1 MFVNGVQND
10 EFEKHEEDELC
21 IRILFSLSET
31 KLLTLHI
38 RFRSKLR
45 SAVIEETWNRV
56 RVRGGWG
63 GGLNFWGKR
72 VFLNIITETESN
84 YECKRKHYMNHSISR
99 GVFLEALN
107 GWFFLEYWLKIC
119 WILANRE
126 YEEYGKSAFSGR
138 PFDGQVGQTEELFQ
152 QCLSTWFNVP
162 TFHQCLSAL

>member
-1 MFVNGVQND
+1 MEYKMMSLRNMKNMNFAFEFFFLCQKQNASPCTLGSGPSWGLRWLRRPGAEWEWEGVVWT
-10 EFEKHEEDELC
+10 FEAK
-21 IRILFSLSET
+21 
-31 KLLTLHI
+31 
-38 RFRSKLR
+38 
-45 SAVIEETWNRV
+45 
-56 RVRGGWG
+56 G
-63 GGLNFWGKR
+63 
-72 VFLNIITETESN
+72 FLVNIITETESN

-107 GWFFLEYWLKIC
+107 GWFSLEYWLKIC

-162 TFHQCLSAL
+162 TFLQCLSAL

>member
-1 MFVNGVQND
+1 MSLRNMKKMNSAFEFFFLCQKQNASPCTLGSGPSWGLRWLRRPGTEWEWEGGEGVVWTFEAKGFFV
-10 EFEKHEEDELC
+10 
-21 IRILFSLSET
+21 
-31 KLLTLHI
+31 
-38 RFRSKLR
+38 
-45 SAVIEETWNRV
+45 
-56 RVRGGWG
+56 
-63 GGLNFWGKR
+63 
-72 VFLNIITETESN
+72 NIITETESN

-162 TFHQCLSAL
+162 TFLQCLSAL